1 MDYYIMTTTGF
12 YILLSFLSLG
22 ILIKI
27 YMYLHK
33 LESCNCFNDTEAH
46 NIYKLDIDFL
56 KAYQILEMIL
66 LSIFIFIIACF
77 QNDNILTFK
86 HVKRL
91 PPRALRFITIIS
103 ILLLLLVNS
112 YITLN
117 SFILYSVAKGQCYCV
132 NKWQKYFIYT
142 QGVFSSV
149 TFLRLLY
156 TLIFVIILLPI

>member
-1 MDYYIMTTTGF
+1 MASSGG

-33 LESCNCFNDTEAH
+33 LESCNCFNYTEAH
-46 NIYKLDIDFL
+46 NSYKLDIEFL

-66 LSIFIFIIACF
+66 LSIFIFILACF
-77 QNDNILTFK
+77 QNDNNLTFK

-91 PPRALRFITIIS
+91 PPDTLRFITIAS
-103 ILLLLLVNS
+103 ILLLLLINS
-112 YITLN
+112 YITFN
-117 SFILYSVAKGQCYCV
+117 SFILYSLAKGKCHCV

-142 QGVFSSV
+142 QGIFSSI

-156 TLIFVIILLPI
+156 TLIFVIILLPF